1 MLLGGLLHSEFL
13 HSIEFSRKL
22 QYLLFS
28 KNANSLKSRRSAT
41 GLAGCAPG
49 FVPNPGHPA
58 LIPDVSAA
66 WPLRAPLARAVVVC
80 WGGGLAVPF
89 QPTTPFSPSRA
100 ARALHAGVLAAVSGC
115 ASDP

>member
-1 MLLGGLLHSEFL
+1 M
-13 HSIEFSRKL
+13 

-28 KNANSLKSRRSAT
+28 KDADSLTSRGTAT
-41 GLAGCAPG
+41 GLAGCAPD

-66 WPLRAPLARAVVVC
+66 LPLRAPLAGAVVVC
-80 WGGGLAVPF
+80 GGGGLAVPF

-100 ARALHAGVLAAVSGC
+100 ARALHAGVLVAVSGFD
-115 ASDP
+115 SDP

>member
-1 MLLGGLLHSEFL
+1 MGA
-13 HSIEFSRKL
+13 SREV
-22 QYLLFS
+22 LLFYT
-28 KNANSLKSRRSAT
+28 ANRST
-41 GLAGCAPG
+41 DHFRLRKGLSIHGFLRLGVPPPGCAPG

-66 WPLRAPLARAVVVC
+66 LPLRAPLAGAVVVC
-80 WGGGLAVPF
+80 GGGGLAVPF

-100 ARALHAGVLAAVSGC
+100 ARALHAGVLVAVSGF

>member
-1 MLLGGLLHSEFL
+1 MNFPENGNIYWSAKKSIHCRLGVTPPG
-13 HSIEFSRKL
+13 SR
-22 QYLLFS
+22 
-28 KNANSLKSRRSAT
+28 A
-41 GLAGCAPG
+41 APRG

-66 WPLRAPLARAVVVC
+66 WPLRAPLAGAVVVC
-80 WGGGLAVPF
+80 GGGGFAMPF

-115 ASDP
+115 TSDP

>member
-1 MLLGGLLHSEFL
+1 MLCGDLLHSEFW
-13 HSIEFSRKL
+13 HSIEFSVKM
-22 QYLLFS
+22 QYLLLS
-28 KNANSLKSRRSAT
+28 KNASSLTSRRPAA

-66 WPLRAPLARAVVVC
+66 LPLRASLAEAFVVC
-80 WGGGLAVPF
+80 GGGGLAVPF
-89 QPTTPFSPSRA
+89 QPTTPFSLSRA
-100 ARALHAGVLAAVSGC
+100 ARALHACVLAAVSGC

>member
-1 MLLGGLLHSEFL
+1 MESHREAVF
-13 HSIEFSRKL
+13 FSVTIFAAQL
-22 QYLLFS
+22 ISTL
-28 KNANSLKSRRSAT
+28 ASRRPAA

-66 WPLRAPLARAVVVC
+66 WPLRAPLSGRVVVC
-80 WGGGLAVPF
+80 GGGGLAVPF